1 MANRAHFSDLLT
13 PGFREIY
20 DNNYKDVPMF
30 LEKIFHV
37 MNSDKAD
44 EKDSS
49 VSDFGL
55 AVETGEEQPIPYE
68 DPVQGYD
75 KTYSH
80 KKYAKGFKVSQEAY
94 DDDLYRVFSKK
105 PAALGRSMRR
115 TAEDLASQVF
125 NKGFTTTDANYLG
138 GDGKPLFSTIH
149 PRSDGGATQSNASS
163 TGVSLLEKNIESS
176 RIAMRKQLDEKG
188 QKIDISPK
196 TMVVPVELAK
206 SAHEIIDSPARSG
219 TADNDVNYFKNNFQ
233 IIDWLYLTS
242 ATAWFL
248 IDPTAHNLNWFWRR
262 KAAIKQDELFDTEV
276 GVWKSTMRL
285 SKGFSDWRGI
295 WGSQGDGAA
304 YSS

>member
-20 DNNYKDVPMF
+20 DNNYKEVPML
-30 LEKIFHV
+30 LEKLFHV
-37 MNSDKAD
+37 NTSEKAD

-55 AVETGEEQPIPYE
+55 PVETGEEQPISYE

-80 KKYAKGFKVSQEAY
+80 KKYSKGFKVSQEAY

-115 TAEDLASQVF
+115 GAEDQASQVF
-125 NKGFTTTDANYLG
+125 NNAFTTTSANDLG
-138 GDGKPLFSTIH
+138 GDGKPLASTIH
-149 PRSDGGATQSNASS
+149 PRSDGGSSQSNASS
-163 TGVSLLEKNIESS
+163 TGITLNEANLETAI
-176 RIAMRKQLDEKG
+176 IAMRKQLDEKG
-188 QKIDISPK
+188 QKIDIYPK
-196 TMVVPVELAK
+196 KIVVPVELRKQAHLIVD
-206 SAHEIIDSPARSG
+206 SASRSG
-219 TADNDVNYFKNNFQ
+219 TADNDVNVYKNDFE

-242 ATAWFL
+242 TTAWYL
-248 IDPTAHNLNWFWRR
+248 IDPTAHELNWFWRKR
-262 KAAIKQDELFDTEV
+262 PALKQDELFDTEV
-276 GVWKSTMRL
+276 GVWKSTMRH
-285 SKGFSDWRGI
+285 SRGFSDWRGFY
-295 WGSQGDGAA
+295 GSKGDGAA